1 MPDSAMPFASLTV
14 LAQLETPTP
23 SLLEPNL
30 GLVVWTAVVFLL
42 VLGLLWKY
50 AWGPITDALE
60 EREER
65 IDASMTKAERAL
77 EEARRIQEE
86 NEKNRREAEQ
96 EARQVLREAR
106 QEAETLREE
115 EKAKTRQEIHEMQ
128 EKARAEIER
137 EKENALGE
145 LRSEVADLAIEAAGR
160 IIGENLNDQRQRRLV
175 DDFIDDLPRN

>member
-1 MPDSAMPFASLTV
+1 MSFASLTV

-23 SLLEPNL
+23 SLLEPNV
-30 GLVVWTAVVFLL
+30 GLVIWTAVVFLL
-42 VLGLLWKY
+42 VLLLLWKY
-50 AWGPITDALE
+50 AWGPITSALE

-77 EEARRIQEE
+77 EEAKRIQAE
-86 NEKNRREAEQ
+86 NKKNRREAEQ

-106 QEAETLREE
+106 EEAETLREE
-115 EKAKTRQEIHEMQ
+115 EKANTRQEIQEMQ

-137 EKENALGE
+137 EKENALNE
-145 LRSEVADLAIEAAGR
+145 LRSEVADLAVQAAGK
-160 IIGENLNDQRQRRLV
+160 IIGENLDAQRQRRLV